1 MGIHSTLQSVTSNKP
16 IMPKRLVT
24 KSQIEPTVNRKI
36 NNPRILSNSEFVET
50 YLSQIKNNN
59 PNNNSCNK
67 QKYHH
72 E

>member
-1 MGIHSTLQSVTSNKP
+1 
-16 IMPKRLVT
+16 MPKRLVT